1 VTSPAQPAPYGAS
14 VVAVEPHGLDAIDA
28 RERHGTPRDLFFLWF
43 GANAETATF
52 AIGILAV
59 ALYGTSLRGAAI
71 GLLVGNA
78 LGYAVVGLLSRMG
91 PRYGLPQMVASR
103 LTFGRDGN
111 VLPAVLAFLA
121 GVGWFAVDSVFGA
134 QALGA
139 LAHVGF
145 PLALTVVL
153 IAQVTLAVYGHNAI
167 HAFERFASVA
177 LVIGFATIAA
187 VTLRYANLGAGFD
200 ARAPLAGGG
209 EIAGIVFAAA
219 LAFSYSVGWGPAAS
233 DYARYLPCASDP
245 RAVTAWAFAGGFV
258 PSAILE
264 LLGAAAVT
272 ATHAPGIAS
281 ATPAETIG
289 LLAHGNGVVAT
300 IGLATVLVG
309 TLSAN
314 CLNLYSGALAALV
327 AWDARRR
334 IGSALGVAI
343 VLATLT
349 AAVLIAA
356 RINDPGAR
364 FSSAVVVAAALAVGA
379 LGFVVVHWTLARWQS
394 AVAVGV
400 LGGALAF
407 GNADPA
413 STAHLYTDF
422 LGLLTMWAAPWA
434 GVLLANRAETA
445 RRVDARAL
453 TAWLAGIAA
462 SLPFW
467 QQSWL
472 TGPLAASNPWLGDVS
487 YFVGFVVA
495 YAVAAFFARAAP
507 QPASRREASSGT
519 SQSAP

>member
-1 VTSPAQPAPYGAS
+1 MTSPAPPAPYGAS

-52 AIGILAV
+52 AIGILSV
-59 ALYGTSLRGAAI
+59 ALYGTSLRGAAL
-71 GLLVGNA
+71 GLLIGNA

-103 LTFGRDGN
+103 LAFGRDGN

-139 LAHVGF
+139 LAHVAF
-145 PLALTVVL
+145 PFALIVVL
-153 IAQVTLAVYGHNAI
+153 IAQVALAVYGHNAI

-177 LVIGFATIAA
+177 LVIGFATIAV

-200 ARAPLAGGG
+200 AHAPFAAGG
-209 EIAGIVFAAA
+209 ETAGIVFSAA

-233 DYARYLPCASDP
+233 DYARYLPRASDP

-272 ATHAPGIAS
+272 ATRAPGIAS

-289 LLAHGNGVVAT
+289 LLSHGNGLVAT
-300 IGLATVLVG
+300 IGLATVLIG

-334 IGSALGVAI
+334 IGSALGVAAI
-343 VLATLT
+343 LAALT

-356 RINDPGAR
+356 RANDPAAR
-364 FSSAVVVAAALAVGA
+364 FSPTVVAAAALAVGV
-379 LGFVVVHWTLARWQS
+379 LGFAVVRWTLARWQS

-413 STAHLYTDF
+413 STAHLYTNF

-434 GVLLANRAETA
+434 GVLLARRGETA

-453 TAWLAGIAA
+453 IAWLAGIAG

-472 TGPLAASNPWLGDVS
+472 TGPLAAAHPSLGDVS
-487 YFVGFVVA
+487 YFVGFAVS
-495 YAVAAFFARAAP
+495 YAVAALGRPRAVKA
-507 QPASRREASSGT
+507 A
-519 SQSAP
+519 

>member
-1 VTSPAQPAPYGAS
+1 M
-14 VVAVEPHGLDAIDA
+14 
-28 RERHGTPRDLFFLWF
+28 
-43 GANAETATF
+43 
-52 AIGILAV
+52 
-59 ALYGTSLRGAAI
+59 ALYGTSLRGAAL

-111 VLPAVLAFLA
+111 VVPAVLAFLA
-121 GVGWFAVDSVFGA
+121 GVGWFAIDSVFGA

-139 LAHVGF
+139 LARVAF
-145 PLALTVVL
+145 PLALLVVL
-153 IAQVTLAVYGHNAI
+153 IAQVVLAVYGHNAI

-187 VTLRYANLGAGFD
+187 VTLRYAHFDAGFD
-200 ARAPLAGGG
+200 AHAPLAAGG
-209 EIAGIVFAAA
+209 ETAGIVFAAA

-233 DYARYLPCASDP
+233 DYARYLPRASDP
-245 RAVTAWAFAGGFV
+245 RAVTASAFFGGFV

-272 ATHAPGIAS
+272 ATRAPGIAS
-281 ATPAETIG
+281 ATPAETIT
-289 LLAHGNGVVAT
+289 LLAHGNGAVAA
-300 IGLATVLVG
+300 IGLATVLIG

-334 IGSALGVAI
+334 IGSALGA
-343 VLATLT
+343 
-349 AAVLIAA
+349 AAVLAALTVVVLVAA
-356 RINDPGAR
+356 RANDPAAR
-364 FSSAVVVAAALAVGA
+364 FAPAVIALAAAAIGALAFAVVR
-379 LGFVVVHWTLARWQS
+379 WTLARWQS

-407 GNADPA
+407 GSADPTA
-413 STAHLYTDF
+413 TAHLYANF

-434 GVLLANRAETA
+434 GVLLATRHETG
-445 RRVDARAL
+445 RRVNARAL
-453 TAWLAGIAA
+453 AAWLAGIAA

-467 QQSWL
+467 QQSWF
-472 TGPLAASNPWLGDVS
+472 TGPLAAAHPRLGDVS
-487 YFVGFVVA
+487 YFLSFAVA
-495 YAVAAFFARAAP
+495 YAVATALHPRVAEAA
-507 QPASRREASSGT
+507 
-519 SQSAP
+519 